1 MHNKNEYAF
10 NNKPFMGSHKKR
22 TLFVS
27 ECHSTKEIKQHS
39 YFKDENEVL
48 PEHKNFKSEVFFH
61 KLMVA
66 TLFT

>member
-1 MHNKNEYAF
+1 
-10 NNKPFMGSHKKR
+10 MGSHKKR

-48 PEHKNFKSEVFFH
+48 PEHKNFKSKVFFH